1 MHATI
6 TVSPFRTSNAG
17 LYEVYCECT
26 ELAAAAAAEAEA
38 AASFERRCSMLRLN
52 RLRRADMI
60 VNGHLVGYPAR
71 RLANSLP
78 LSVLTTQ

>member
-1 MHATI
+1 VHATI

-26 ELAAAAAAEAEA
+26 ELAAAAAAAAAAAEAEA

-71 RLANSLP
+71 RLAK
-78 LSVLTTQ
+78 